1 MFSVIGGLKTMK
13 KLIIN
18 KIGVVGFANFM
29 AILGAVTGAIKAIVL
44 PVFALVASG
53 SLADVDG
60 TIKGVADAIA
70 ADLPTVVAF
79 GIGGWIT
86 GAVYAWIA
94 NIVLKATKG
103 FVIETK

>member
-1 MFSVIGGLKTMK
+1 MK

-18 KIGVVGFANFM
+18 KIGVVGFANFV
-29 AILGAVTGAIKAIVL
+29 AVLGAVTGVIKAIVL
-44 PVFALVASG
+44 PVFALIASG
-53 SLADVDG
+53 SLADVDSA
-60 TIKGVADAIA
+60 IKGVATAVS
-70 ADLPTVVAF
+70 ADLSTVVSYA
-79 GIGGWIT
+79 IGGWIT